1 MSSLRYFSVPSHPIL
16 APLVGNEEETAPIPP
31 PRRKRKK
38 KQMEKQ
44 MSLEEL
50 DVSHPSTT
58 FGTMSKECSIS
69 YPLATVECNFSAVHD
84 SGKY

>member
-58 FGTMSKECSIS
+58 VGTMSKEVKNAQF
-69 YPLATVECNFSAVHD
+69 LTL
-84 SGKY
+84 

>member
-50 DVSHPSTT
+50 DVSHPSTI
-58 FGTMSKECSIS
+58 FETMSKECSIS
-69 YPLATVECNFSAVHD
+69 YPLAAVECNFSAVHD